1 MVRLKINARGH
12 GKGQPKK
19 VRQHVNLITG
29 YAIEF
34 GDASVAF
41 VAAGISGRVLLF
53 LLEAEPRDVLAAR
66 KYPAHKE
73 RTSRITIT

>member
-29 YAIEF
+29 YEF
-34 GDASVAF
+34 GDAFVAF
-41 VAAGISGRVLLF
+41 VAAGISGRVQLF